1 MPSAASGVTG
11 QTAFIESLSPWPEE
25 FGLGRMEALLER
37 LGNPERQVQA
47 IHVVGTNGKST
58 TTRMI
63 EALLLEQDVLAGAYV
78 SPHVVSWSERI
89 RIGGE
94 EADFERV
101 IARVRPAA
109 EEIRATQFEAL
120 TAAAL
125 AEFAAAG
132 ATVAAVEAG
141 LGGRLDA
148 TNVLRTATVVLT
160 NVGLEHTDVL
170 GSTREAIAA
179 EKLAVVKPGC
189 RVVLGE
195 PEWEKLARACG
206 AGEVVVE
213 TGGNLA
219 LATAAVE
226 SFFGF
231 AVDPAPA
238 RDVALPGR
246 LEILAEEPLEIWDGA
261 HNPDGVRWVLPELP
275 ERDFVLVASILADKD
290 AAEMLR
296 LFSQR
301 ASRLVA
307 TSSTNSRAL
316 SAEELARRGEPFFD
330 RVEAHAEPARAVA
343 RAREVAGLSG
353 AILVSG
359 SLYLLAE
366 LAAVRP
372 TGLPWERSAS
382 E

>member
-1 MPSAASGVTG
+1 MTG
-11 QTAFIESLSPWPEE
+11 QTAWIESLSPWPEE
-25 FGLGRMEALLER
+25 FGLERMKSLLAR

-63 EALLLEQDVLAGAYV
+63 EALLLDEGVPAGAYV

-94 EADFERV
+94 EADFERA
-101 IARVRPAA
+101 IERVRPVV
-109 EEIRATQFEAL
+109 EELGATQFEAL

-125 AEFAAAG
+125 AEFALAG
-132 ATVAAVEAG
+132 VTAAAVEAG

-148 TNVLRTATVVLT
+148 TNVLRTVTVVLT
-160 NVGLEHTDVL
+160 NVALEHTDVL
-170 GSTREAIAA
+170 GSTRAAIAA
-179 EKLAVVKPGC
+179 EKLAVVQPGC
-189 RVVLGE
+189 AVVLGE
-195 PEWEKLARACG
+195 PEWEELAWACG
-206 AGEVVVE
+206 AGEVVIE

-219 LATAAVE
+219 LGKAAAE
-226 SFFGF
+226 SFLGF
-231 AVDPAPA
+231 AVDPGPA
-238 RDVALPGR
+238 RDVVLPGR
-246 LEILAEEPLEIWDGA
+246 LEAVSEAPLEIWDGA
-261 HNPDGVRWVLPELP
+261 HNPHGVRWLLRQLP
-275 ERDFVLVASILADKD
+275 ERDFVLAASILADKD
-290 AAEMLR
+290 ADEMLR
-296 LFSQR
+296 LFSRR

-307 TSSTNSRAL
+307 TASKNPRAL
-316 SAEELARRGEPFFD
+316 PAEELARRGELFFG
-330 RVEAHAEPARAVA
+330 RVEAHADPPSAVD
-343 RAREVAGLSG
+343 RARDVAGPSG
-353 AILVSG
+353 ALLVSG

>member
-1 MPSAASGVTG
+1 MK
-11 QTAFIESLSPWPEE
+11 
-25 FGLGRMEALLER
+25 ALLAR
-37 LGNPERQVQA
+37 LGHPERQVQA

-63 EALLLEQDVLAGAYV
+63 EALLLAEGVLAGAYV
-78 SPHVVSWSERI
+78 SPHVVRWSERI
-89 RIGGE
+89 RVGGE
-94 EADFERV
+94 EADFERA
-101 IARVRPAA
+101 IARIRPAA
-109 EEIRATQFEAL
+109 EEVGATQFEAL

-132 ATVAAVEAG
+132 ATAAVVEAG

-148 TNVLRTATVVLT
+148 TNVLETVAVVLT
-160 NVGLEHTDVL
+160 NVGLEHTNVL

-189 RVVLGE
+189 GVVLGE
-195 PEWEKLARACG
+195 PEWEELAREWG

-213 TGGNLA
+213 PGGNLA
-219 LATAAVE
+219 LARVAAE

-231 AVDPAPA
+231 AVDSGPA
-238 RDVALPGR
+238 RAVALPGR
-246 LEILAEEPLEIWDGA
+246 LEVVCEEPLEIWDGA
-261 HNPDGVRWVLPELP
+261 HNADGVRWLLQELP
-275 ERDFVLVASILADKD
+275 ERDFVLVASILADRD
-290 AAEMLR
+290 VDEMLR

-307 TSSTNSRAL
+307 TASRNPRACQ
-316 SAEELARRGEPFFD
+316 ADELARRGEPFFES
-330 RVEAHAEPARAVA
+330 VEAHAEPVTVLE
-343 RAREVAGLSG
+343 RAREVAGPAG
-353 AILVSG
+353 AVLVSG

-372 TGLPWERSAS
+372 TRLPWGRSAS